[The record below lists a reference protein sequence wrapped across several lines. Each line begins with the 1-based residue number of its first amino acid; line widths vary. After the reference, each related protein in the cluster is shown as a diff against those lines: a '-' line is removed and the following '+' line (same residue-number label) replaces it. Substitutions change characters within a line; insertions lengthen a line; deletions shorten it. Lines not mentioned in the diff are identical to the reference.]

1 MTAVVVTILVIVVKV
16 HAVLCVEG
24 LILRAIVLV
33 RMQELN
39 VVGIVETLLIVLM
52 TVLYW
57 PQTVN
62 RTISSSMV
70 EWFEFEINLDLP
82 NTFRRSVRGT
92 SCYVMR

>member
-1 MTAVVVTILVIVVKV
+1 MAAAVVMILVIVVKV

-24 LILRAIVLV
+24 LISRTIALV
-33 RMQELN
+33 RMQEQN
-39 VVGIVETLLIVLM
+39 VVGIVGTLLIVLM

-62 RTISSSMV
+62 QTISSSMV

-82 NTFRRSVRGT
+82 NTFRRNVRGT
-92 SCYVMR
+92 SYCVMR